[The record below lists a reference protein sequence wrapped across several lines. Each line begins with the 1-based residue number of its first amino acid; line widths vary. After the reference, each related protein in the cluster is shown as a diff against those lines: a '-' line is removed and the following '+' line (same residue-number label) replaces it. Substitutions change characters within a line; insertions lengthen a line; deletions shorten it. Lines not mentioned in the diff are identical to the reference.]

1 MVDSEDTAMREVDMS
16 EVRSDTKA
24 RTIVTLFEQYG
35 AGAEV
40 IGPRVAEALGTRFIN
55 QAVSSETLE
64 AAAERDLVEENF
76 FERFLRSFTPMPSAD
91 ADLAWAL
98 EVRTDH
104 EVSAD
109 LTKRL
114 LAAVEDGGVVL
125 GRNATVILA
134 DLPGALH
141 VKLDGPLEQR
151 IQRGADAAGID
162 VARAR
167 ARQAREDAVRAELSL
182 RRHNWDPRTND
193 RFDLVVNTG
202 QLPLDLAVQVIL
214 AAQRLKAAR

>member
-1 MVDSEDTAMREVDMS
+1 MNAAMGRRPV
-16 EVRSDTKA
+16 
-24 RTIVTLFEQYG
+24 VTLWETYGSG
-35 AGAEV
+35 AGTVGPAV
-40 IGPRVAEALGTRFIN
+40 ADALGVPYIGQHFSSEQLEEAHGQTGLADNLLTRVLATLGRTAASTDAALYSSTLARDVAEDVR
-55 QAVSSETLE
+55 E
-64 AAAERDLVEENF
+64 
-76 FERFLRSFTPMPSAD
+76 LR
-91 ADLAWAL
+91 
-98 EVRTDH
+98 
-104 EVSAD
+104 
-109 LTKRL
+109 
-114 LAAVEDGGVVL
+114 AAVADGGVVL